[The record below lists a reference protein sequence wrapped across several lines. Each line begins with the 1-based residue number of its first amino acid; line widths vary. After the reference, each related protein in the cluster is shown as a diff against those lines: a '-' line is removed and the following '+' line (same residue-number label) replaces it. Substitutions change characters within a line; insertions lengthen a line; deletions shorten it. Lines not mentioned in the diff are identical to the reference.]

1 MRACVRACVCVC
13 VYRSNKEDHWKK
25 RGRGA
30 LPLVSNAPSNCNPL
44 EYQLPL
50 PLKA

>member
-1 MRACVRACVCVC
+1 MCVCVC
-13 VYRSNKEDHWKK
+13 VCVFVCVYGSNKEDHWKK

-30 LPLVSNAPSNCNPL
+30 LPLVSNASSNCNPL